1 MKPEAA
7 LQQAHFQ
14 PGFRL
19 SWRNV
24 AMLPLGG
31 CGAWALWRTGWA
43 VATAAV
49 VGVVGHFFL
58 FRHALRMA
66 RVLELIWAAVF
77 VAVMALVVLALPW
90 VAALGW
96 SVPGGLV
103 ACATAVLV
111 CLQVRR
117 ADYHGVGWRYFTP
130 DLPAWFAAQHVS

>member
-19 SWRNV
+19 SWRDV
-24 AMLPLGG
+24 AVLPLGG
-31 CGAWALWRTGWA
+31 CGALALWRTGWA
-43 VATAAV
+43 VAAAAV

-58 FRHALRMA
+58 FCNVLRMA

-77 VAVMALVVLALPW
+77 VAVMALWVLALPW

-96 SVPGGLV
+96 GVPGGLV
-103 ACATAVLV
+103 ACVTAVLV

-117 ADYHGVGWRYFTP
+117 ADYHGVGWRYFNP
-130 DLPAWFAAQHVS
+130 GLPAWFAAQHVS